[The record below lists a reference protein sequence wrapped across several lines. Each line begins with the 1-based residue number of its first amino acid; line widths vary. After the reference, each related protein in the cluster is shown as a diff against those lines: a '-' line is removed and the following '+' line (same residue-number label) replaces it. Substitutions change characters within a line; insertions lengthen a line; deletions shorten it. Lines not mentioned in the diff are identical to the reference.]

1 MATPYNMVSR
11 DAQLALTEFS
21 NQFDAALSASDAN
34 PWSARLGLMNVSNA
48 IATTYPIPLD
58 AAGYVERKG
67 DDKMRDLY
75 EKSLTMKTKQWV
87 DGVKVLASKV
97 EAPDFIGWAGAP
109 ARIAQEGARQPNVLV
124 ADMLSLNSYAGP
136 LLDLY
141 RSEKAGGSVA
151 STINLFHS
159 SHPVNVVEVAKF
171 GTFGNITTGSA
182 INTALVEAVKLKFR
196 RRKAPNGKPGRWQ
209 WTVLLVPAAREE
221 EARNFFER
229 DLVIQAVTN
238 VAGSENVGGVAQN
251 NRHKGTIEIVVAP
264 ELESDDMLYA
274 IDGTSGAY
282 PWIVQTKGAPEEIRY
297 DKNDAMYKDQ
307 GLIGVKYVLDM
318 GVAAALPQGIE
329 LIDLS

>member
-34 PWSARLGLMNVSNA
+34 PWSARFGLSNVSNA

-75 EKSLTMKTKQWV
+75 ERSLTMKSKQWV

-109 ARIAQEGARQPNVLV
+109 ARIAKEGARQPNKLV
-124 ADMLSLNSYAGP
+124 AAMLEANP

-141 RSEKAGGSVA
+141 RSEKAGGSTA
-151 STINLFHS
+151 STINLFHI
-159 SHPVNVVEVAKF
+159 SHPVNVVEQAKF
-171 GTFGNITTGSA
+171 GTFGNITTGYTA
-182 INTALVEAVKLKFR
+182 ITEALVEAVKYKFR
-196 RRKAPNGKPGRWQ
+196 TRKAPNGEPGDWK
-209 WTVLLVPAAREE
+209 WTVLLVPAAREQ
-221 EARNFFER
+221 EALKFFSS
-229 DLVIQAVTN
+229 DTLVQAVTN
-238 VAGSENVGGVAQN
+238 VLGTENVAAVAQPN
-251 NRHKGTIEIVVAP
+251 MHKGTVEVVVCP
-264 ELESDDMLYA
+264 EFTNANRLYA
-274 IDGTSGAY
+274 LDGDSGCF
-282 PWIVQTKGAPEEIRY
+282 PWIIQTKGSPEEIRY

-318 GVAAALPQGIE
+318 GVAAALPHGIE
-329 LIDLS
+329 LIDLTP